1 MVPLGWQHRRRHQVV
16 LVCMEV
22 LVEIVRLGGAMRI
35 QGVVREIRIGKR
47 GLAIV
52 CSIGCKG
59 GINVYIRAFCW
70 GVQVRIVVLVQAM
83 PVVLVVAV
91 IVLVV
96 VVEMVLG
103 VVMGVGI
110 VPSIWRLGFEGTVCR
125 VQWVGRS
132 KESVLLVTVAG
143 LHSLVV
149 ASPWAFRFQG
159 KHKVSLRAL
168 VVANPKWLQG
178 LASVWRSK
186 RQAGFARWIGHGRQR
201 QGTTA

>member
-1 MVPLGWQHRRRHQVV
+1 MLPLGWQHRRRHQVV

-22 LVEIVRLGGAMRI
+22 LVEIIRLSGATRI

-59 GINVYIRAFCW
+59 GINVYIRGFSRGIQAR
-70 GVQVRIVVLVQAM
+70 VVVLVQAM

-103 VVMGVGI
+103 VVVGVGI

-159 KHKVSLRAL
+159 KHKVSFRAL
-168 VVANPKWLQG
+168 GGGQPKMAAG
-178 LASVWRSK
+178 TGVCLASK
-186 RQAGFARWIGHGRQR
+186 RQAGFARWIGHGRQ
-201 QGTTA
+201 GTTA